1 MKRKLTSA
9 AEAAVLLVFYGTTE
23 VVPFPISARRVE
35 KARTVVETPCQA
47 NTSADGQGVL
57 RSAQDD
63 ISKELPSQSRVW
75 KQMRGRLHCTRYM
88 SLTDQLGF
96 RFAPPE
102 RRVWTVR
109 ALVAAVR
116 THVEREYS
124 DAWVEGE
131 ISNFRA
137 PDSGHL
143 YFTLKDG
150 NAQIRVVMFSSKAR
164 LLRFRPA
171 DGMQVVVRGR
181 VTIYE
186 DRGELQI
193 AAEYLEPKGA
203 GGLQVAFEQLKAK
216 LEAEGLFAAER
227 KKAIPTLP
235 GRIGIVTSPQ
245 AAALRDILNILQ
257 RRHHTVNAVI
267 YPAQVQGDFAAS
279 EVAAGV
285 RYFNEIRNDASRS
298 VEVII
303 VGRGGGSAED
313 LAAFNDEGLA
323 RAVAASEIP
332 VISAVGHE
340 TDFTIVDFVADLRAA
355 TPSAAAELVIRSRVE
370 IENQAEAVRERL
382 VRAMERQLLEARHAL
397 MERAQHG
404 AFVRMMDL
412 IRQRQQ
418 KLDDLTFRLERG
430 ERAALELMR
439 RRWET
444 LAAAVRHYDLRRVL
458 AGIRGEL
465 AAGTAALAAAMR
477 NQLLQNK
484 VRIERMARALETL
497 SPLAILERGYALVF
511 DGAGQLVK
519 DAGLVKA
526 GDEISARVAR
536 GEIRAVV
543 KKAGADRR

>member
-1 MKRKLTSA
+1 
-9 AEAAVLLVFYGTTE
+9 
-23 VVPFPISARRVE
+23 
-35 KARTVVETPCQA
+35 
-47 NTSADGQGVL
+47 
-57 RSAQDD
+57 
-63 ISKELPSQSRVW
+63 
-75 KQMRGRLHCTRYM
+75 
-88 SLTDQLGF
+88 
-96 RFAPPE
+96 
-102 RRVWTVR
+102 VWTVR

-116 THVEREYS
+116 THVEREYT

-193 AAEYLEPKGA
+193 AAEYIEPKGA

-227 KKAIPTLP
+227 KKAIPALP
-235 GRIGIVTSPQ
+235 AGIGIVTSPQ

-257 RRHHTVNAVI
+257 RRHRSANVVI
-267 YPAQVQGDFAAS
+267 YPAQVQGDTAAG
-279 EVAAGV
+279 EVARGV
-285 RYFNEIRNDASRS
+285 RYFNDSRNAVRNDVRNDAARM

-303 VGRGGGSAED
+303 LARGGGSAED
-313 LAAFNDEGLA
+313 LAAFNNEGLA
-323 RAVAASEIP
+323 RVVAASEIP

-340 TDFTIVDFVADLRAA
+340 TDFTIVDFVADLRAP

-370 IENQAEAVRERL
+370 IENQTEAVRERL
-382 VRAMERQLLEARHAL
+382 VRAMERRLLEARHAL

-418 KLDDLTFRLERG
+418 KLDDLTYRLERG
-430 ERAALELMR
+430 ERQTLEQTR

-465 AAGTAALAAAMR
+465 DAGTSALGAAMR

-484 VRIERMARALETL
+484 VRIERMGRALEAL

-511 DGAGQLVK
+511 DGAGELVK
-519 DAGLVKA
+519 DAAQVKA
-526 GDEISARVAR
+526 GDEIRARVAR
-536 GEIRAVV
+536 GEIEATV
-543 KKAGADRR
+543 KKTRG

>member
-1 MKRKLTSA
+1 MDGGKAKLHST
-9 AEAAVLLVFYGTTE
+9 
-23 VVPFPISARRVE
+23 
-35 KARTVVETPCQA
+35 
-47 NTSADGQGVL
+47 
-57 RSAQDD
+57 
-63 ISKELPSQSRVW
+63 
-75 KQMRGRLHCTRYM
+75 M
-88 SLTDQLGF
+88 SVTDQLGF
-96 RFAPPE
+96 KFQPPE

-109 ALVAAVR
+109 GLVAAVR
-116 THVEREYS
+116 TNVEREYS

-131 ISNFRA
+131 VSNFRA

-150 NAQIRVVMFSSKAR
+150 NAQIRVVMFRSAAR

-181 VTIYE
+181 VTIYD

-193 AAEYLEPKGA
+193 AAEYIEPKGA

-235 GRIGIVTSPQ
+235 ARIGIVTSPQ

-257 RRHHTVNAVI
+257 RRHHTANAII
-267 YPAQVQGDFAAS
+267 YSAQVEGDLAAG

-285 RYFNEIRNDASRS
+285 RYFNEVRNDAGRS

-323 RAVAASEIP
+323 RTVAASEIP

-340 TDFTIVDFVADLRAA
+340 TDFTIVDFVADLRAP
-355 TPSAAAELVIRSRVE
+355 TPSAAAELVIRSRLEV
-370 IENQAEAVRERL
+370 ENQTEGVTERL
-382 VRAMERQLLEARHAL
+382 VRAMERRLLEARHAL
-397 MERAQHG
+397 MERAQDG
-404 AFVRMMDL
+404 AFPRMMDL

-418 KLDDLTFRLERG
+418 KADDLTFRLERAQ
-430 ERAALELMR
+430 RQTLEQVR
-439 RRWET
+439 RRLET
-444 LAAAVRHYDLRRVL
+444 VAAAVRHYDLRRVL

-465 AAGTAALAAAMR
+465 EAVSAAMAAAIR

-484 VRIERMARALETL
+484 VRIERMGRALEAL
-497 SPLAILERGYALVF
+497 SPLAILDRGYALVF
-511 DGAGQLVK
+511 DGQGQLVK
-519 DAGLVKA
+519 DAALVKR
-526 GDEISARVAR
+526 GDEITARVAR
-536 GEIRAVV
+536 GDIRATV
-543 KKAGADRR
+543 KKATDSGNR

>member
-1 MKRKLTSA
+1 M
-9 AEAAVLLVFYGTTE
+9 
-23 VVPFPISARRVE
+23 
-35 KARTVVETPCQA
+35 
-47 NTSADGQGVL
+47 VL
-57 RSAQDD
+57 R
-63 ISKELPSQSRVW
+63 
-75 KQMRGRLHCTRYM
+75 
-88 SLTDQLGF
+88 DQLGLKF
-96 RFAPPE
+96 LPPE

-116 THVEREYS
+116 AHVEREYS

-137 PDSGHL
+137 QVSGHL

-150 NAQIRVVMFSSKAR
+150 NAQIRVVMFRSAAR

-181 VTIYE
+181 VTVYE

-193 AAEYLEPKGA
+193 AAEYIEPKGA

-227 KKAIPTLP
+227 KKALP
-235 GRIGIVTSPQ
+235 ALPARIGIVTSPQ

-257 RRHHTVNAVI
+257 RRHHTVNVVI
-267 YPAQVQGDFAAS
+267 YPAQVQGDAAAA
-279 EVAAGV
+279 EVAGGV
-285 RYFNEIRNDASRS
+285 RYFNELRGDASRS

-323 RAVAASEIP
+323 RVVATSEIP

-370 IENQAEAVRERL
+370 VETQAEAVRERL
-382 VRAMERQLLEARHAL
+382 VRAMERRLLEARHAL

-404 AFVRMMDL
+404 AFARMMDL

-418 KLDDLTFRLERG
+418 KMDDLTYRLERG
-430 ERAALELMR
+430 ERQTLELMR

-444 LAAAVRHYDLRRVL
+444 VAAAVRHYDVRRVL
-458 AGIRGEL
+458 AAMRGEL
-465 AAGTAALAAAMR
+465 EGSTAALGSAMR
-477 NQLLQNK
+477 NLLLLHK
-484 VRIERMARALETL
+484 VRVERMSRALEML

-511 DGAGQLVK
+511 DAAGKLVK
-519 DAGLVKA
+519 DAAQVKV
-526 GDEISARVAR
+526 GEEISARVAR
-536 GEIRAVV
+536 GEIQATV
-543 KKAGADRR
+543 KNKSK